1 MPLLYQP
8 RRARPPTP
16 AERRQ
21 LAVAAAAVV
30 LGASATL
37 AGFLVL
43 VRDGQESLAMMLIRG
58 VGLLLMV
65 VGLFAIRPVVSG
77 WRRRMLVVAAA
88 GLALGWVASVV
99 RFLGDR

>member
-21 LAVAAAAVV
+21 LAVAAA
-30 LGASATL
+30 
-37 AGFLVL
+37 
-43 VRDGQESLAMMLIRG
+43 
-58 VGLLLMV
+58 
-65 VGLFAIRPVVSG
+65 
-77 WRRRMLVVAAA
+77 
-88 GLALGWVASVV
+88 GLALGWVASVA